1 MRLQTDRSTAT
12 EKLETS
18 AIISMKKYS
27 LHKISVALLTIFVL
41 QTSVD
46 AADKI
51 RISISNLSGQFMTF
65 PLAHKRG
72 FLKEEGIEAEIIRV
86 TGGAGSAALSS
97 GDLDYGTGMAVGGAM
112 TGLPFKVV
120 ACFVPAPVLS
130 LVARPEIKSVQELRG
145 KSIGISNFGGLSIFA
160 ARIMGKHFGLD
171 PDKDMKFVAVGAVEA
186 RFIRLTQ
193 GLIDAAVLAPP
204 LDSEAKKK
212 GFNILARAEEILIF
226 PETGLVAGVKKIQE
240 KPDEI
245 KRVIKAGIKANRYV
259 RGNRDGTIQ
268 FIMEWLKVNREVATA
283 TYEGVVKVYNE
294 DVNVCEK
301 GLRLTIEERKQTLK
315 INRDVPLSEVADL
328 SLFREAQ
335 RELGIGSSIQP
346 K

>member
-1 MRLQTDRSTAT
+1 
-12 EKLETS
+12 
-18 AIISMKKYS
+18 
-27 LHKISVALLTIFVL
+27 
-41 QTSVD
+41 
-46 AADKI
+46 
-51 RISISNLSGQFMTF
+51 MTL

-86 TGGAGSAALSS
+86 TGGASSAALSS
-97 GDLDYGTGMAVGGAM
+97 GDLDYGTGMSVGGAM

-120 ACFVPAPVLS
+120 ACFVPAPVLA
-130 LVARPEIKSVQELRG
+130 LVARPDVKSVQELKG
-145 KSIGISNFGGLSIFA
+145 KTVGISNFGGLSIFA
-160 ARIMGKHFGLD
+160 ARVMGKHFGLD

-212 GFNILARAEEILIF
+212 GFNILVRAEDILVF
-226 PETGLVAGVKKIQE
+226 PETGLVASVKKIQE

-245 KRVIKAGIKANRYV
+245 KRVIKASIRANRYI
-259 RGNRDGTIQ
+259 RSNRDGTIQ
-268 FIMEWLKVNREVATA
+268 FIMEWLKVNKEVATA

-301 GLRLTIEERKQTLK
+301 GLRVTIEERKQTLK

-328 SLFREAQ
+328 SLIREAQ
-335 RELGIGSSIQP
+335 RELGITGQ
-346 K
+346 

>member
-1 MRLQTDRSTAT
+1 MGPKERSNGPRPPIMTRRP
-12 EKLETS
+12 
-18 AIISMKKYS
+18 
-27 LHKISVALLTIFVL
+27 LHKIRIALLSIFLL
-41 QTSVD
+41 QTSISTD

-51 RISISNLSGQFMTF
+51 RISIGNLSGQFMTF

-130 LVARPEIKSVQELRG
+130 LVARPEVKSVQELRG
-145 KSIGISNFGGLSIFA
+145 KTVGISNFGGLSIFA
-160 ARIMGKHFGLD
+160 ARVMGKHFGLD
-171 PDKDMKFVAVGAVEA
+171 PDKDLKFVAVGAVEA

-226 PETGLVAGVKKIQE
+226 PETGLVASVKKIQE

-245 KRVIKAGIKANRYV
+245 KRVIKAGIRANRYI
-259 RGNRDGTIQ
+259 RSNRDGTIQ
-268 FIMEWLKVNREVATA
+268 FIMEWLKINKEVATA

-301 GLRLTIEERKQTLK
+301 GLRVTIEERKQTLK
-315 INRDVPLSEVADL
+315 ITRDVPLSEVADL
-328 SLFREAQ
+328 SLIRDVQ

>member
-1 MRLQTDRSTAT
+1 LRLQTDRSTAT

-27 LHKISVALLTIFVL
+27 LHKISVALLTIIVL

-226 PETGLVAGVKKIQE
+226 PETGLVAGVKKIHE

-268 FIMEWLKVNREVATA
+268 FIMEWL
-283 TYEGVVKVYNE
+283 
-294 DVNVCEK
+294 
-301 GLRLTIEERKQTLK
+301 
-315 INRDVPLSEVADL
+315 
-328 SLFREAQ
+328 
-335 RELGIGSSIQP
+335 
-346 K
+346 

>member
-1 MRLQTDRSTAT
+1 ML
-12 EKLETS
+12 KL
-18 AIISMKKYS
+18 
-27 LHKISVALLTIFVL
+27 LVGLLTVFLL
-41 QTSVD
+41 QTSTH
-46 AADKI
+46 AADKV

-97 GDLDYGTGMAVGGAM
+97 GDLDYGTGMSVGGAM
-112 TGLPFKVV
+112 TGALPVKVV
-120 ACFVPAPVLS
+120 ACFVPAPVFA
-130 LVARPEIKSVQELRG
+130 LVARPEVKTVQELKG
-145 KSIGISNFGGLSIFA
+145 KTVGISTFGGLSIFG
-160 ARIMGKHFGLD
+160 ARVIVKHFGLD
-171 PDKDMKFVAVGAVEA
+171 PDKDIKFVAVGAVEA

-193 GLIDAAVLAPP
+193 GLIDATMLAPP

-212 GFNILARAEEILIF
+212 GFNILARAEDILIF
-226 PETGLVAGVKKIQE
+226 PETGLVTGVKKIQE

-245 KRVIKAGIKANRYV
+245 KRVIKAGIKANRYI

-268 FIMEWLKVNREVATA
+268 FIIEWLKINKEVATA
-283 TYEGVVKVYNE
+283 TYEGVAKVYNE
-294 DVNVCEK
+294 DPSVCEK
-301 GLRLTIEERKQTLK
+301 GLRVMIEERKQTLK

-328 SLFREAQ
+328 SLIREAQ
-335 RELGIGSSIQP
+335 REMGI